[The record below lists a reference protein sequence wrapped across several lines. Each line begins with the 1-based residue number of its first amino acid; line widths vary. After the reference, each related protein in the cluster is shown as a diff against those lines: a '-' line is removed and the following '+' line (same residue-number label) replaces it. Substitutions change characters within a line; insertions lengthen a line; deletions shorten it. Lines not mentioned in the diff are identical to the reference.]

1 MGQIA
6 EYFAKYEPGHLEIW
20 VILVFYRDIPLM
32 KISSLH
38 RSGGLRGGA
47 NPPSL
52 NGLHTT
58 KNRHSRQVNM
68 ITITPLSH
76 YGSSPYEVLPKIKK
90 QVISFKNNCKG
101 IYF

>member
-1 MGQIA
+1 
-6 EYFAKYEPGHLEIW
+6 
-20 VILVFYRDIPLM
+20 M

-38 RSGGLRGGA
+38 RSEDLRGGVNHPPSPLP
-47 NPPSL
+47 NPPPPLKGS
-52 NGLHTT
+52 HTT

-76 YGSSPYEVLPKIKK
+76 YGSSPYEVFPKIKK
-90 QVISFKNNCKG
+90 QVKSFKNNCKG